1 MTDSTQAPRFT
12 IKGRH
17 VLVAFVLFFGLIIAV
32 DSVFISL
39 ALRTF
44 SGQVAKNPYEAGL
57 LYDRTLEKRAA
68 QAKLGWGATLAAG
81 ADGVVELVITDRE
94 GRGVDGLKVEAT
106 MERPATDA
114 GGQTLS
120 LTGRGDGRYV
130 GSAELSGAW
139 DIEVIATGP
148 DGVRFETGR
157 RVVGR

>member
-12 IKGRH
+12 INGRH

-32 DSVFISL
+32 DAWFISL

-57 LYDRTLEKRAA
+57 LYDRTLEARAA
-68 QAKLGWGATLAAG
+68 QAKLGWSATLAAG

-94 GRGVDGLKVEAT
+94 GQGVDGLKVEAT

-114 GGQTLS
+114 GGRTLS
-120 LTGRGDGRYV
+120 LTARGDGRYV

-139 DIEVIATGP
+139 DIAVIATGSN
-148 DGVRFETGR
+148 GVRFETGR
-157 RVVGR
+157 RVVGS

>member
-1 MTDSTQAPRFT
+1 MTDLTQPPRFT

-17 VLVAFVLFFGLIIAV
+17 VLVAFVLFFGLIAAV
-32 DSVFISL
+32 DAVFISL
-39 ALRTF
+39 AYRTF

-57 LYDRTLEKRAA
+57 LYDRTLAKRAA
-68 QAKLGWGATLAAG
+68 QAKLGWSATLAAG
-81 ADGVVELVITDRE
+81 GDGVVELVITDRD

-106 MERPATDA
+106 LDRPATDA

-120 LTGRGDGRYV
+120 LTGRGDGRY
-130 GSAELSGAW
+130 AADADLSGAW

-157 RVVGR
+157 RVIAP